1 MQIALFFFFSEA
13 VTQRC
18 FVNKVVLRNLAKF
31 TGKHMC
37 QGLFFGKVTGLW
49 PATLLKKRLWH
60 RCFPVNFVKFLQTP
74 FLTEHLWW
82 LLLSF
87 QVSLCY
93 FPYASLYIIYL
104 HLYFIQK
111 FFSVFN
117 FVLRC
122 SFLQKK
128 RKEKNIYRK
137 SFKKWEIIVLTDR
150 CIIKKM
156 ISKKNVM

>member
-1 MQIALFFFFSEA
+1 MFETLLCFLCFINYLMQIALFFFFSEA

-82 LLLSF
+82 LHFLTEHLWWLHRFTLHYLPPPLLYSEVLFSF
-87 QVSLCY
+87 
-93 FPYASLYIIYL
+93 
-104 HLYFIQK
+104 
-111 FFSVFN
+111 
-117 FVLRC
+117 
-122 SFLQKK
+122 
-128 RKEKNIYRK
+128 
-137 SFKKWEIIVLTDR
+137 
-150 CIIKKM
+150 
-156 ISKKNVM
+156 